1 MSLKVT
7 FELADTDLDHFRR
20 VMRKAREVAKEL
32 GPEQVMT
39 AAEGLLVRI
48 KTTEIPEFIRDRLE
62 RIKTLTEMVRDAEWA
77 LPETDKSR
85 VLNSL
90 AYFCQPDDLIPDS
103 VPGLGFL
110 DDAIM
115 VELVVRELRHE
126 IEAYEDFCA
135 YRAQQDARGNHGDD
149 PVTREEWLTARR
161 KALQS
166 RMRNRRKRERE
177 RRSSTSSSGRSP
189 FRLF

>member
-1 MSLKVT
+1 LKVT
-7 FELADTDLDHFRR
+7 FELADADLEHFRR
-20 VMRKAREVAKEL
+20 VMREARAVAKDRGAEEVL
-32 GPEQVMT
+32 G
-39 AAEGLLVRI
+39 AAEALLGRI
-48 KTTEIPEFIRDRLE
+48 KDVDIPEFIRERLDR
-62 RIKTLTEMVRDAEWA
+62 IQTLVDMVRDTEWK
-77 LPETDKSR
+77 LPEPETAR

-90 AYFCQPDDLIPDS
+90 AYFSETEDLIPDD

-126 IEAYEDFCA
+126 IDAYQDFCA
-135 YRAQQDARGNHGDD
+135 FRSTREVRDDDA
-149 PVTREEWLTARR
+149 VTREEWLTARR

-177 RRSSTSSSGRSP
+177 RRRGSGSSKGRSP
-189 FRLF
+189 FSLF

>member
-7 FELADTDLDHFRR
+7 FELADADLDHFRR
-20 VMRKAREVAKEL
+20 VMRQARELARQRTPDEVLE
-32 GPEQVMT
+32 
-39 AAEGLLVRI
+39 AAEALLVRV
-48 KTTEIPEFIRDRLE
+48 KATEVPEFIRDRLE
-62 RIKTLTEMVRDAEWA
+62 GIRDLIGMVRDAEWK
-77 LPETDKSR
+77 LPEADKGR
-85 VLNSL
+85 VLNAL
-90 AYFCQPDDLIPDS
+90 AYFCEPDDLIPDS
-103 VPGLGFL
+103 IPGLGFL

-126 IEAYEDFCA
+126 IEAYRDFCA
-135 YRAQQDARGNHGDD
+135 YRVARDASAHRSMD

-177 RRSSTSSSGRSP
+177 RRGSSSGSGRSP
-189 FRLF
+189 FSLF

>member
-7 FELADTDLDHFRR
+7 FELADDDLDHFRR
-20 VMRKAREVAKEL
+20 VMREAREAARDMGTEEVLA
-32 GPEQVMT
+32 
-39 AAEGLLVRI
+39 AAEGLLVRVGPADL
-48 KTTEIPEFIRDRLE
+48 PEFIRDRLS
-62 RIKTLTEMVRDAEWA
+62 RIKTLTDMVRDTEWN
-77 LPETDKSR
+77 LPDVDKRR
-85 VLNSL
+85 VVDAL
-90 AYFCQPDDLIPDS
+90 AYFCQPDDLIPDD

-115 VELVVRELRHE
+115 VELVMRELRHE

-135 YRAQQDARGNHGDD
+135 FRADRDARGEQRDD

-177 RRSSTSSSGRSP
+177 RRPSSSSGRSP
-189 FRLF
+189 FSLF

>member
-20 VMRKAREVAKEL
+20 VMRKAREVAKQL
-32 GPEQVMT
+32 GAEQIMA

-48 KTTEIPEFIRDRLE
+48 KTTEIPEFIGDRLN
-62 RIKTLTEMVRDAEWA
+62 RIKMLTDMVRDAEWK
-77 LPETDKSR
+77 LPEADKSR

-135 YRAQQDARGNHGDD
+135 YRAQRDARGDD

-177 RRSSTSSSGRSP
+177 RRASASSSSGRSP

>member
-20 VMRKAREVAKEL
+20 VMRQARDVANQL
-32 GPEQVMT
+32 GPDEVL
-39 AAEGLLVRI
+39 ASADRLLTRI
-48 KTTEIPEFIRDRLE
+48 KATEVPDFVRDRLE
-62 RIKTLTEMVRDAEWA
+62 GIRTLTDMVRDAEWK
-77 LPETDKSR
+77 LPESDKGR
-85 VLNSL
+85 VLNAL
-90 AYFCQPDDLIPDS
+90 AYFSEPDDLIPDN

-126 IEAYEDFCA
+126 IEAYQDFCA
-135 YRAQQDARGNHGDD
+135 FRTSRDASARRGDD
-149 PVTREEWLTARR
+149 PVTREEWLAARR

-177 RRSSTSSSGRSP
+177 RHATSSGPRSP